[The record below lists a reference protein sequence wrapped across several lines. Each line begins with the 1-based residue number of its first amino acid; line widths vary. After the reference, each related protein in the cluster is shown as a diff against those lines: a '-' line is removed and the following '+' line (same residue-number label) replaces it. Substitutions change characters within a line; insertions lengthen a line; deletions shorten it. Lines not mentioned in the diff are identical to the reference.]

1 MPAFQQNAENL
12 SQQLKSVI
20 DKSQGKVLN
29 VYLHMGTHVFKN
41 NNNKVKVLVQ
51 NFVIH

>member
-12 SQQLKSVI
+12 LQQLKSVR

-29 VYLHMGTHVFKN
+29 VYLHMDSHVFKN
-41 NNNKVKVLVQ
+41 NNNRVLVQ

>member
-12 SQQLKSVI
+12 SQQLKSVR
-20 DKSQGKVLN
+20 DKSQGKELN

-41 NNNKVKVLVQ
+41 NNNKVLVQ

>member
-1 MPAFQQNAENL
+1 MPAFQKNEENL
-12 SQQLKSVI
+12 SQQLKRVR

-41 NNNKVKVLVQ
+41 NNNNVLVQ